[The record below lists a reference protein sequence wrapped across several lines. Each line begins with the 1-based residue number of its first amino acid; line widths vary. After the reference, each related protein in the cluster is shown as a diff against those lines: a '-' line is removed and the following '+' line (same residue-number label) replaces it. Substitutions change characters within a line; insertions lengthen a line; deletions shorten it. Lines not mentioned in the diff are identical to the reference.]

1 MGSSSSRI
9 EEQEL
14 LDVMVPKA
22 FRTCVSDLSTEHLI
36 DSEKTK
42 IRKFVFR
49 FVETYYNTKQTIGEQ
64 MLLSDYSDFLY

>member
-22 FRTCVSDLSTEHLI
+22 FRTCVSDLSTEHLT

-49 FVETYYNTKQTIGEQ
+49 FVETYYSTKQTIGEQ